1 MEQSETV
8 EIDSRMRCNGR
19 LHEMRGAAAIFQKEN
34 KV

>member
-1 MEQSETV
+1 MEQSEIV
-8 EIDSRMRCNGR
+8 EIGRSMRCNGK